1 MIDVDTDR
9 ALATFLELVQIDS
22 PTYEERPA
30 IERIARELEALGL
43 PTFNDRT
50 GRDGAGNLHV
60 RLPGTRSDLPPL
72 LLCAHTDTVEPG
84 RGIRATVHDGVV
96 RTDGRT
102 VLGAD
107 NKASVTALIEA
118 VRTVVRHNVPHREVD
133 LLFTWGEERGHA
145 GAAAFDTTRL
155 RAAMGV
161 TLDDTA
167 APGHV
172 TVAAPAYCSILA
184 RFLGKAAHAGDA
196 PEQGISAIVAAA
208 EAMRRLTLGRID
220 HETTANMGLI
230 RGGSAR
236 NTVPGMVEIEGEA
249 RSLDGTK
256 LERLVSSLRD
266 GFEAAARDTKTTLEL
281 AIKQEYA
288 AYRWPATADIVG
300 EATAAVRRCG
310 LEPTLRVSGGGSDSN
325 TLNEKGLRCLNLAIG
340 MKQIHTVQEHIA
352 VDDLGTTARIAVSL
366 ITG

>member
-1 MIDVDTDR
+1 MIDIDTDR

-22 PTYEERPA
+22 PTYAERLI
-30 IERIARELEALGL
+30 IERIAGEFEALGL
-43 PTFNDRT
+43 AAFNDGT

-60 RLPGTRSDLPPL
+60 RLPGTRPDLSPI

-84 RGIRATVHDGVV
+84 RGVRATVREGVV
-96 RTDGRT
+96 RSDGRT
-102 VLGAD
+102 ILGAD
-107 NKASVTALIEA
+107 NKASVTALLEA
-118 VRTVVRHNVPHREVD
+118 VRTVVRHNAPHREVD
-133 LLFTWGEERGHA
+133 LVFTWGEERGHA
-145 GAAAFDTTRL
+145 GAAVFDTGRL

-167 APGHV
+167 APGHI

-184 RFLGKAAHAGDA
+184 RFIGRAAHAGDA
-196 PEQGISAIVAAA
+196 PEHGISAIVGAA
-208 EAMRRLTLGRID
+208 EAVRRLTLGRLD

-236 NTVPGMVEIEGEA
+236 NTVPGMVELEGEA
-249 RSLDGTK
+249 RSVDPAK
-256 LERLVSSLRD
+256 LARVVAQLRE
-266 GFEAAARDTKTTLEL
+266 GIESAARDTNTTLEL

-288 AYRWPATADIVG
+288 AYRWTPEADIVA
-300 EATAAVRRCG
+300 EAMAAVRRCG
-310 LEPTLRVSGGGSDSN
+310 LEPALRVSGGGSDSN

-340 MKQIHTVQEHIA
+340 MKEIHTVQEHIA
-352 VDDLGTTARIAVSL
+352 VNDLGTTCRIALSL

>member
-1 MIDVDTDR
+1 MIDIDTDR
-9 ALATFLELVQIDS
+9 ALATFLELVRIDS
-22 PTYEERPA
+22 PTYEERPI
-30 IERIARELEALGL
+30 IERIAKELEALGL
-43 PTFNDRT
+43 PAFNDGT

-60 RLPGTRSDLPPL
+60 RLPGTRSDLPPI
-72 LLCAHTDTVEPG
+72 LLCAHSDTVEPG
-84 RGIRATVHDGVV
+84 RGVRATVSDGVV

-107 NKASVTALIEA
+107 NKASVTALLEA
-118 VRTVVRHNVPHREVD
+118 VRTVVRHNLPHREVD

-145 GAAAFDTTRL
+145 GAALFDTSRL
-155 RAAMGV
+155 RATIGV

-167 APGHV
+167 APGHI
-172 TVAAPAYCSILA
+172 TIAAPAYCSILA
-184 RFLGKAAHAGDA
+184 RFLGKAAHAGAA

-208 EAMRRLTLGRID
+208 EAVRRLPLGRID

-236 NTVPGMVEIEGEA
+236 NTVPGSVEIEGEA
-249 RSLDGTK
+249 RSLDNGK
-256 LERLVSSLRD
+256 LERLVAQLRE
-266 GFEAAARDTKTTLEL
+266 GLESAARDTRTTLEL

-288 AYRWPATADIVG
+288 AYRWAEGADIVN
-300 EATAAVRRCG
+300 EAMAAVRRCG
-310 LEPTLRVSGGGSDSN
+310 LEPALGVSGGGSDSN

-340 MKQIHTVQEHIA
+340 MKEIHTVHEHIA
-352 VDDLGTTARIAVSL
+352 VQDLTATCRIAVSL

>member
-1 MIDVDTDR
+1 MMDVDIDR

-22 PTYEERPA
+22 PTYAERPI
-30 IERIARELEALGL
+30 IERIEKELAALGL
-43 PTFNDRT
+43 STFNDRT

-60 RLPGTRSDLPPL
+60 RLPGTRADQPPI

-84 RGIRATVHDGVV
+84 RGVRATVRDGVV

-107 NKASVTALIEA
+107 NKASVTALLEA
-118 VRTVVRHNVPHREVD
+118 VRTVIRHNVPHREVD

-145 GAAAFDTTRL
+145 GAALFDTTPL
-155 RAAMGV
+155 RATMGV

-167 APGHV
+167 APGHI

-196 PEQGISAIVAAA
+196 PERGVSAIVAAA
-208 EAMRRLTLGRID
+208 EAVRRLTLGRID
-220 HETTANMGLI
+220 HETTANIGLI

-236 NTVPGMVEIEGEA
+236 NTVPGVVELEGEA
-249 RSLDGTK
+249 RSLDNAK
-256 LERLVSSLRD
+256 LERLVASLRK
-266 GFEAAARDTKTTLEL
+266 GIETAARDTKTTLEL

-288 AYRWPATADIVG
+288 AYRWPESADIVG
-300 EATAAVRRCG
+300 EAMAAVRRSG
-310 LEPTLRVSGGGSDSN
+310 LEPALRVSGGGSDSN

-340 MKQIHTVQEHIA
+340 MKEIHTVQEHIA
-352 VDDLGTTARIAVSL
+352 VDDLGRTCRIALSL